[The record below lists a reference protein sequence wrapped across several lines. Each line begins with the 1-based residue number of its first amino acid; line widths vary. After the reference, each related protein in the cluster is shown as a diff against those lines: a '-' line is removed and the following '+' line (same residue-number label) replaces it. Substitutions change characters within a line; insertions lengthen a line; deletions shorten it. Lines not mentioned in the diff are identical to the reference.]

1 MQSNPTLG
9 GFLDVSFAG
18 NNILDGLGNSGPV
31 AESNKWDLLV
41 LAVGDKIW
49 PQSVSIISLIVSR
62 CPRWLTLVGLGEE

>member
-18 NNILDGLGNSGPV
+18 NDILDGLGNSCPV

-41 LAVGDKIW
+41 LAVGDKI
-49 PQSVSIISLIVSR
+49 
-62 CPRWLTLVGLGEE
+62 